1 MTEQQASLA
10 AQTAILAEQAREA
23 AAANNGATTGVQSV
37 LTHGGRN
44 YEVIFFASQN
54 SDSRPTDVLEAFA
67 EQVAPG
73 PRTRMAARRRREI
86 ADAVPFVEGPP
97 EPLQGMDSNWIT
109 NEYYEDFTD
118 NRSEEPAPRR
128 QRPSSLPDYT
138 AGDVLGRGDHDIA
151 VLIRE
156 LLQPSSLNQ
165 FLQVRNAV
173 RPREST

>member
-23 AAANNGATTGVQSV
+23 AAANNGVTTGVQSV

-54 SDSRPTDVLEAFA
+54 SDNRPTDVLEAFA

-86 ADAVPFVEGPP
+86 ADAVPFADGPP
-97 EPLQGMDSNWIT
+97 EALQGMDYNWIT
-109 NEYYEDFTD
+109 NEYYFEDDT
-118 NRSEEPAPRR
+118 NNH
-128 QRPSSLPDYT
+128 YT
-138 AGDVLGRGDHDIA
+138 AGDILGRGDHDIA

-156 LLQPSSLNQ
+156 LLQPSPLNQ
-165 FLQVRNAV
+165 FLQARRAV
-173 RPREST
+173 RSRQST

>member
-1 MTEQQASLA
+1 MPPPGMTEQQASLA

-23 AAANNGATTGVQSV
+23 AAANNGMTTGVQSV

-97 EPLQGMDSNWIT
+97 EALQGMDYNWIT
-109 NEYYEDFTD
+109 NEYYFEDDT
-118 NRSEEPAPRR
+118 
-128 QRPSSLPDYT
+128 QDYT
-138 AGDVLGRGDHDIA
+138 AGDILGRGDHDIA

-156 LLQPSSLNQ
+156 LLQPSPLNE
-165 FLQVRNAV
+165 FLQARSAV
-173 RPREST
+173 RSRQRT